1 MKKLAGILLIFF
13 CFGFILTGCTVE
25 EEPTSTEE
33 GNKYYFYYV
42 DSNQTKLERMSYS
55 PEKETQ
61 EFMISDL
68 MGLFNEKEIS
78 LAGKHLLP
86 EEVRMDS
93 YEITDHVLKITFNNA
108 YSKMSLAREILVRAG
123 IVKTFVQV
131 PGITGVKF
139 LVGKNELM
147 DTKGEP
153 VGQMNAG
160 TFVEASVD
168 DKDSYRYDTFTL
180 YFTDK
185 DGKNLVEETRKV
197 YYKRSIPKARVALEQ
212 LSKGPMEKNHYPTIP
227 ENTQLL
233 NVTIEDNIGYVDF
246 DHMFVDYA
254 LTGVEENIP
263 IYSVVNTLI
272 NATGVEKVELFVD
285 GKCDATFRENM
296 NLYNFYKWNEEII
309 TGKET
314 EG

>member
-1 MKKLAGILLIFF
+1 MKKLAGILLSLF
-13 CFGFILTGCTVE
+13 CFCFILAGCTVE
-25 EEPTSTEE
+25 EETASVEE
-33 GNKYYFYYV
+33 GNKYYFYFL
-42 DSNQTKLERMSYS
+42 DSDQTKLERMSYL
-55 PEKETQ
+55 PEKETLD
-61 EFMISDL
+61 FMISDL

-86 EEVRMDS
+86 EEVRIDS

-108 YSKMSLAREILVRAG
+108 YGKMSLAREILVRAG

-139 LVGKNELM
+139 HVGKNELT

-153 VGQMNAG
+153 VGEMNAG
-160 TFVEASVD
+160 TFVETSVD

-212 LSKGPMEKNHYPTIP
+212 LAKGPMEKDHYPTIP

-233 NVTIEDNIGYVDF
+233 NVMIEDNIGYVDF

-263 IYSVVNTLI
+263 VYSVVNTLI
-272 NATGVEKVELFVD
+272 SATGVEKVEIFVD
-285 GKCDATFRENM
+285 GKCDVTFRENM
-296 NLYNFYKWNEEII
+296 NLYNFFKWNEGII
-309 TGKET
+309 TEKEAK
-314 EG
+314 E